1 MIVLVAPGISIADIR
16 LCVENGRKVYTSY
29 PCKAGITPT
38 FTVQSP
44 ATVPLPQSTITTIPP
59 RRVITILTPERSN
72 SPSSMPMRG
81 QAEVD
86 YEQQGR
92 RQALTNYED
101 QADRQ
106 QRPTYGSQVINQLL
120 EPDVR
125 SSSMNTLRPNA
136 YGPGIHANQY
146 GQAVTVAPDF
156 GGQPGEM
163 LQLKQNAYGLGVHMD
178 QFGRPV
184 RESPFGR

>member
-1 MIVLVAPGISIADIR
+1 
-16 LCVENGRKVYTSY
+16 
-29 PCKAGITPT
+29 
-38 FTVQSP
+38 
-44 ATVPLPQSTITTIPP
+44 
-59 RRVITILTPERSN
+59 
-72 SPSSMPMRG
+72 MRG